1 MSGCTVSQKVQ
12 NKTGIQLW
20 GENCGRCHNAP
31 GPGEFSA
38 ANWEI
43 IGRHMRIRTNI
54 TETEEDMSVM
64 ARILEKAVERMIP
77 RGPLGRVQFGNLR
90 VYPGPEHPHEAQ
102 QPEKIDVASMNRK
115 NMRAA

>member
-1 MSGCTVSQKVQ
+1 MKKYFIISSAIVAILTANLLLISGCAVSQKVQ

-43 IGRHMRIRTNI
+43 IGRHMRVRTNI
-54 TETEEDMSVM
+54 TETEE
-64 ARILEKAVERMIP
+64 K
-77 RGPLGRVQFGNLR
+77 
-90 VYPGPEHPHEAQ
+90 
-102 QPEKIDVASMNRK
+102 KIIDYLKSTAN
-115 NMRAA
+115 

>member
-1 MSGCTVSQKVQ
+1 MKKYIVISSIVLAVSLASMTLISGCAVSQKVQ

-54 TETEEDMSVM
+54 TET
-64 ARILEKAVERMIP
+64 
-77 RGPLGRVQFGNLR
+77 
-90 VYPGPEHPHEAQ
+90 
-102 QPEKIDVASMNRK
+102 
-115 NMRAA
+115 

>member
-1 MSGCTVSQKVQ
+1 
-12 NKTGIQLW
+12 LW

-54 TETEEDMSVM
+54 TETEE
-64 ARILEKAVERMIP
+64 K
-77 RGPLGRVQFGNLR
+77 
-90 VYPGPEHPHEAQ
+90 
-102 QPEKIDVASMNRK
+102 KIIDYLKSTAN
-115 NMRAA
+115 

>member
-1 MSGCTVSQKVQ
+1 MKKYIIISFIILFGFLTGVTVISSCAVSQKVKD
-12 NKTGIQLW
+12 KTGIQLW

-54 TETEEDMSVM
+54 TEDEE
-64 ARILEKAVERMIP
+64 K
-77 RGPLGRVQFGNLR
+77 
-90 VYPGPEHPHEAQ
+90 
-102 QPEKIDVASMNRK
+102 KIIDYLKSTAN
-115 NMRAA
+115 

>member
-1 MSGCTVSQKVQ
+1 MKKYIVISSIILVVSLSSITLISSCTVSQKVQ

-54 TETEEDMSVM
+54 TETEE
-64 ARILEKAVERMIP
+64 K
-77 RGPLGRVQFGNLR
+77 
-90 VYPGPEHPHEAQ
+90 
-102 QPEKIDVASMNRK
+102 KIIDYLKSTAN
-115 NMRAA
+115 

>member
-1 MSGCTVSQKVQ
+1 MKKYIVISSFILAVSLGSITLISSCKVSQKVE

-54 TETEEDMSVM
+54 TETEE
-64 ARILEKAVERMIP
+64 K
-77 RGPLGRVQFGNLR
+77 
-90 VYPGPEHPHEAQ
+90 
-102 QPEKIDVASMNRK
+102 KIIEYLKSTAN
-115 NMRAA
+115 

>member
-1 MSGCTVSQKVQ
+1 MKKYIVISSIIVAVSLSSITLISSCAVSQKVQ

-43 IGRHMRIRTNI
+43 IGRHMRVRTNI
-54 TETEEDMSVM
+54 TETEE
-64 ARILEKAVERMIP
+64 K
-77 RGPLGRVQFGNLR
+77 
-90 VYPGPEHPHEAQ
+90 
-102 QPEKIDVASMNRK
+102 KIIEYLKSTAN
-115 NMRAA
+115 